1 MNLQNKKK
9 VVTLGLLLSITSVS
23 VLASGGQRGERRG
36 PPPEA
41 IAACASSTSDQAC
54 SFTSRRGDE
63 LSGTC
68 IVRKDDET
76 QLACKPE
83 NAPERGA
90 RGRDEQ

>member
-1 MNLQNKKK
+1 MNIQTK
-9 VVTLGLLLSITSVS
+9 VVAFGLLLSIVSTS

-41 IAACASSTSDQAC
+41 IEACASSTSDQAC
-54 SFTSRRGDE
+54 SFTSRRGDA

-68 IVRKDDET
+68 IVRKGDET
-76 QLACKPE
+76 QLVCKPE

-90 RGRDEQ
+90 RGHDEQ